1 MTRKDDLSG
10 NQHRS
15 YALSEVA
22 KIAGGRVTGHA
33 HAMVRFLVIDSRRL
47 LLPAESLFFALRSKQ
62 DDGHRYI
69 GELIEKGVR
78 AFVVDHIP
86 DAVATLSRDASF
98 IVVHDVRDALQRLAA
113 AHRGRH
119 AYPVLAITGSNG
131 KTVVKE
137 WIFQALCD
145 QHYMV
150 RNPKSYNS
158 QIGVPLSVWLM
169 HDNHDLAVFEAGI
182 SQPGE
187 MARLAAVLRPD
198 IGLFTNIGPA
208 HDEGFSSRRE
218 KISEK
223 LKLFAQSR
231 ALIYCSDHQDVSA
244 AISQW
249 QQAHPD
255 VRLFTWGSDPDD
267 DMQLVRQDAM
277 AGSTLVSVVYRDDM
291 LMLSLPFQDEASVE
305 NAMHAVA
312 FMHYIGSDDASI
324 IKAVSKLQPVSMR
337 LEMKE
342 GVNNSLIVNDSYNA
356 DLHSLAIALDFLQSQ
371 AHSRKKTLILSDI
384 LQSGM
389 SPHDLYAEV
398 AALVRS
404 KKVDGLTGIGP
415 EIQNH
420 ASKFDVPA
428 VFYPSTSDFLE
439 KTDFQQYRN
448 EAILLKGARP
458 FGFERISNILQQ
470 KDHETILAI
479 DLDALAHNLNLYK
492 SLLQPGVKLMGMVKA
507 FSYGS
512 GSVEVAR
519 MLQYYNAD
527 YLAVAYADE
536 GKELRNGGVQIPVV
550 VMNPEVRTFDTLF
563 DYDLEPEIYGFPL
576 LRRFLKATRAYADN
590 HERKAPPQFSVHL
603 KLDTGMHRLG
613 FQMEQLDHLLAILQ
627 ENRHV
632 HVASVFSHLAASE
645 DPAHDAF
652 TRKQIR
658 LFEEATTKIRQAL
671 GYDFMR
677 HICNSAAVSRFPHA
691 HYDMVRVGI
700 GLYGVSGDAQIAPLL
715 KNVST
720 FRSVVSQVKQIPAGD
735 TIGYGRAGLADKELT
750 LAIVPVGYA
759 DGLNRHLSRGRGQL
773 MVKGQRVPV
782 LGNISMDMCAID
794 VTGLKVVE
802 GDDVIIF
809 GEELPV
815 TEMADAL
822 GTIPY
827 EVFTAVSQRVKRIYY
842 QE

>member
-1 MTRKDDLSG
+1 MTRKADLPG
-10 NQHRS
+10 NPMRS

-22 KIAGGRVTGHA
+22 EITGGRLTGNVR
-33 HAMVRFLVIDSRRL
+33 AMIRFLLIDSRRL
-47 LLPAESLFFALRSKQ
+47 LLPAESLFFALRSTQ

-69 GELIEKGVR
+69 DELIQKGVR
-78 AFVVDHIP
+78 SFVVDHLP
-86 DAVATLSRDASF
+86 DDLSKSSGGVSF
-98 IVVHDVRDALQRLAA
+98 IVVDDVLGALQKLAA
-113 AHRGRH
+113 AHRARH
-119 AYPVLAITGSNG
+119 ACPVLAITGSNG

-137 WIFQALCD
+137 WIFQSLCD

-158 QIGVPLSVWLM
+158 QIGVPLSAWLM

-187 MARLAAVLRPD
+187 MARLAAVLQPD

-208 HDEGFSSRRE
+208 HDEGFASRKE
-218 KISEK
+218 KIGEK
-223 LKLFAQSR
+223 LKLFAQCR
-231 ALIYCSDHQDVSA
+231 TLICCRDHKDVYA
-244 AISQW
+244 AVSQW
-249 QQAHPD
+249 HQSHPD
-255 VRLFTWGSDPDD
+255 VRLFTWGSSPENDI
-267 DMQLVRQDAM
+267 QLVQQDM
-277 AGSTLVSVVYRDDM
+277 VAGNTYVSVVYQDEKQM
-291 LMLSLPFQDEASVE
+291 LCLPFQDKASVE

-324 IKAVSKLQPVSMR
+324 IKSVSKLQPVSMR

-356 DLHSLAIALDFLQSQ
+356 DLHSLTIALDFLQSQ
-371 AHSRKKTLILSDI
+371 AHGRKKTLILSDI

-389 SPHDLYAEV
+389 PPHDLYAEV

-404 KKVDGLTGIGP
+404 KQVDRLTGIGP

-420 ASKFDVPA
+420 ASQFDVPA
-428 VFYPSTSDFLE
+428 IFYPSTGDFIE
-439 KTDFQQYRN
+439 KTDFQQFHN

-470 KDHETILAI
+470 KDHETILEI
-479 DLDALAHNLNLYK
+479 DLDALAHNLSLYK
-492 SLLQPGVKLMGMVKA
+492 SILKPEVKLMGIVKA

-536 GKELRNGGVQIPVV
+536 GKELRKGGVQIPLV

-576 LRRFLKATRAYADN
+576 LKRFLNATRAYMENDAQ
-590 HERKAPPQFSVHL
+590 ASPGQFPVHL

-613 FQMEQLDHLLAILQ
+613 FQMEQLDRLLAILK
-627 ENRHV
+627 ENQHIY
-632 HVASVFSHLAASE
+632 VASVFSHLAASE

-652 TRKQIR
+652 TRAQVR
-658 LFEEATTKIRQAL
+658 RFEEATEKIRQSMA
-671 GYDFMR
+671 YDFIR
-677 HICNSAAVSRFPHA
+677 HICNSAAVSRFPEA

-700 GLYGVSGDAQIAPLL
+700 GLYGVSGDNKIAPLL

-720 FRSVVSQVKQIPAGD
+720 FRSVVSQVKQVSPGD
-735 TIGYGRAGLADKELT
+735 TVGYGRAGVAEKEMT

-759 DGLNRHLSRGRGQL
+759 DGLNRRLSRGRGRL
-773 MVKGQRVPV
+773 MVNGQRVPIV
-782 LGNISMDMCAID
+782 GNISMDMCAID
-794 VTGLKVVE
+794 VTGLKVSE

-815 TEMADAL
+815 TEVADAL

-827 EVFTAVSQRVKRIYY
+827 EVFTSVSQRVKRIYY

>member
-1 MTRKDDLSG
+1 MMRKDDLSG
-10 NQHRS
+10 NQNRS
-15 YALSEVA
+15 YALPEVA
-22 KIAGGRVTGHA
+22 EIIDGRLTGNDE
-33 HAMVRFLVIDSRRL
+33 AMVRFLLIDSRRI

-69 GELIEKGVR
+69 GELIQKGVR

-86 DAVATLSRDASF
+86 HEVAECSRDASF
-98 IVVHDVRDALQRLAA
+98 IVVHDVLEALQKLAA
-113 AHRGRH
+113 AHRARH

-169 HDNHDLAVFEAGI
+169 HDHHDLAVFEAGI
-182 SQPGE
+182 SRPGE
-187 MARLAAVLRPD
+187 MARLAAVLQPD

-208 HDEGFSSRRE
+208 HDEGFLSRRE
-218 KISEK
+218 KITEK

-231 ALIYCSDHQDVSA
+231 ALIYCSDHADVA
-244 AISQW
+244 AEISQW

-255 VRLFTWGSDPDD
+255 VRLFSWGSDPDD
-267 DMQLVRQDAM
+267 DMQLVKQDVM
-277 AGSTLVSVVYRDDM
+277 AGNTFVSVGYQDDM
-291 LMLSLPFQDEASVE
+291 LMLTLPFQDEASVE
-305 NAMHAVA
+305 NAMHTVA

-324 IKAVSKLQPVSMR
+324 INAVSNLQAVSMR

-389 SPHDLYAEV
+389 SPHDLYADV

-404 KKVDGLTGIGP
+404 KHVDRLTGIGP
-415 EIQNH
+415 EIKNH

-439 KTDFQQYRN
+439 KTDFQQYHN

-470 KDHETILAI
+470 KDHETILEI

-536 GKELRNGGVQIPVV
+536 GKELRKGGVQIPVV
-550 VMNPEVRTFDTLF
+550 VMNPEVRAFDTLF
-563 DYDLEPEIYGFPL
+563 DYGLEPEIYGFPL
-576 LRRFLKATRAYADN
+576 LHRFVKATRAYTDN
-590 HERKAPPQFSVHL
+590 HEQEAAGQFSVHL

-613 FQMEQLDHLLAILQ
+613 FQMEQLEHLLAILQ
-627 ENRHV
+627 ENKHI

-652 TRKQIR
+652 TRKQIQR
-658 LFEEATTKIRQAL
+658 FEEATEKIRLAL

-677 HICNSAAVSRFPHA
+677 HICNSAAVSRFPEA

-700 GLYGVSGDAQIAPLL
+700 GLYGVSGDEEIAPFLR
-715 KNVST
+715 NVST
-720 FRSVVSQVKQIPAGD
+720 FRSVVSQVKHIPAGD
-735 TIGYGRAGLADKELT
+735 TVGYGRAGVAEKEMT
-750 LAIVPVGYA
+750 LAVVPVGYA
-759 DGLNRHLSRGRGQL
+759 DGLNRHLSRGRGRL
-773 MVKGQRVPV
+773 MVNGQRVPIV
-782 LGNISMDMCAID
+782 GNISMDMCAID
-794 VTGLKVVE
+794 VTEIEVSE

-815 TEMADAL
+815 TEMAQVL
-822 GTIPY
+822 RTIPY
-827 EVFTAVSQRVKRIYY
+827 EVFTAVSHRVKRIYY

>member
-1 MTRKDDLSG
+1 MMRKDELPG
-10 NQHRS
+10 NQNRS
-15 YALSEVA
+15 YAMSEVA
-22 KIAGGRVTGHA
+22 GITGGQLTGHA
-33 HAMVRFLVIDSRRL
+33 GTMVRFLLIDSRRL

-69 GELIEKGVR
+69 AELIQKGVR
-78 AFVVDHIP
+78 AFVVDHVP
-86 DAVATLSRDASF
+86 DAVASFREASF
-98 IVVHDVRDALQRLAA
+98 IVVDDVLEALQKLAA
-113 AHRGRH
+113 FHRSRH
-119 AYPVLAITGSNG
+119 AIPVLAITGSNG

-169 HDNHDLAVFEAGI
+169 HDHHDLAVFEAGI

-187 MARLAAVLRPD
+187 MERLAAVLQPD

-208 HDEGFSSRRE
+208 HDEGFSSRKE
-218 KISEK
+218 KIQEK
-223 LKLFAQSR
+223 LKLFTHCR
-231 ALIYCSDHQDVSA
+231 ALIYCSDQEDVA
-244 AISQW
+244 TEIGQW
-249 QQAHPD
+249 RQWHPD
-255 VRLFTWGSDPDD
+255 VRLFSWGSSPGDD
-267 DMQLVRQDAM
+267 IQLVQQEEM
-277 AGSTLVSVVYRDDM
+277 EGNTFVSVVYQDDM
-291 LMLSLPFQDEASVE
+291 LMLTLPFQDEASAE
-305 NAMHAVA
+305 NAMHTIA

-371 AHSRKKTLILSDI
+371 AHGRKKTLILSDI

-404 KKVDGLTGIGP
+404 KQVDQLAGIGT

-420 ASKFDVPA
+420 APKFDVPA
-428 VFYPSTSDFLE
+428 VFYPSTEDFIE
-439 KTDFQQYRN
+439 KTDFQQFRS

-470 KDHETILAI
+470 KDHETILEI

-492 SLLQPGVKLMGMVKA
+492 SLLRPEVKLMGMVKA

-536 GKELRNGGVQIPVV
+536 GKELRKGGVQIPLV

-576 LRRFLKATRAYADN
+576 LHRFLKATRAYAEDGQQDTP
-590 HERKAPPQFSVHL
+590 KQFSVHL

-613 FQMEQLDHLLAILQ
+613 FQMAQLDDLLGILR
-627 ENRHV
+627 ENPHI

-652 TRKQIR
+652 TRNQIR
-658 LFEEATTKIRQAL
+658 CYEEATEKIREAL
-671 GYDFMR
+671 GYDFIR
-677 HICNSAAVSRFPHA
+677 HICNSAAVSRFPEA

-700 GLYGVSGDAQIAPLL
+700 GLYGVSGDKELAPLL

-720 FRSVVSQVKQIPAGD
+720 FRSVVSQVKQVAAGD
-735 TIGYGRAGLADKELT
+735 TVGYGRAGVADKEMT

-759 DGLNRHLSRGRGQL
+759 DGLNRQLGRGRGQL
-773 MVKGQRVPV
+773 IIGGQRVPIV
-782 LGNISMDMCAID
+782 GNISMDMCAID
-794 VTGLKVVE
+794 VTGLEVSE
-802 GDDVIIF
+802 GDAVIIF

-815 TEMADAL
+815 TEVAEVL